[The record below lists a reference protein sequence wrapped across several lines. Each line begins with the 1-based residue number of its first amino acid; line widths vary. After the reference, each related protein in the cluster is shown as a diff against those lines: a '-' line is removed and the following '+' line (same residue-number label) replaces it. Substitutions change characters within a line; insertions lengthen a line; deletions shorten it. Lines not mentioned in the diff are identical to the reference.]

1 MFYRIITLSLFGR
14 LKLKM
19 NDEKKTNE
27 QLLQEL
33 KEICNK
39 VAEFETVATKY
50 KVSESDHKRFNL
62 LCDNVNDLKS
72 RKHNAFKCNI
82 GELS

>member
-1 MFYRIITLSLFGR
+1 MIKNT
-14 LKLKM
+14 
-19 NDEKKTNE
+19 EE

-33 KEICNK
+33 KEIRNK

-50 KVSESDHKRFNL
+50 KVSGSDHKRFKL
-62 LCDNVNDLKS
+62 LCDSVNDLKS
-72 RKHNAFKCNI
+72 RKHNAFNCNI